1 MNYTS
6 KKNKQDSLIAVN
18 PSMFIREMQ
27 SLKKQMVHSAEKN
40 EQRKKT
46 VDSALAGFNIDDL
59 SKLYKGE
66 LIHHTTMGRGLV
78 VSNRGNILTV
88 RFRTGIK
95 MFTY

>member
-1 MNYTS
+1 
-6 KKNKQDSLIAVN
+6 
-18 PSMFIREMQ
+18 MFIREMQ
-27 SLKKQMVHSAEKN
+27 SVKKQMVHSSEKN

-46 VDSALAGFNIDDL
+46 IDSALAGFNIDDL
-59 SKLYKGE
+59 STLDKGE
-66 LIHHTTMGRGLV
+66 LIHHTVLGRGTV